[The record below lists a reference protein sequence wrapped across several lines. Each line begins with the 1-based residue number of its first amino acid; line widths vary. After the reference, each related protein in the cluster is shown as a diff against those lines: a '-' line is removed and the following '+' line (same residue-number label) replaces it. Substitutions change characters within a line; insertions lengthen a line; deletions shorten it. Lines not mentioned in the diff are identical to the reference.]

1 MGKHFVDDFVLKV
14 TTMKFFQAIFFVLFL
29 SLSTQAIA
37 QRAPKEKKK
46 KNKGGDKEQ
55 TAAPD
60 KEQQQKTERL
70 FMEAEKAKVIED
82 WESAVNSYK
91 EVLAGDPQNANAHF
105 QLAQIYSTT
114 SKLAEAEKEAT
125 EAARLDPAN
134 KWYLEMLASI
144 YMNQGKGK
152 EAADVFK
159 TLVAKYSN
167 NAEYYLNLA
176 FLQSKSGQFEAAIK
190 TYEQFEKNFGLD
202 EQVVMEKKNLYLRL
216 NRFNDA
222 AAEVHKLV
230 AEFPEEMDYLL
241 MEADLY
247 RANRM
252 KEKATE
258 LYKKVLEKEPDN
270 AQALLA
276 LADLGLQSGNAEQS
290 IESIKK
296 VFANDKVDVDTKV
309 KILFPYLQYWD
320 IQKDKKQ
327 DAFDLAEIL
336 TATHPGEAKG
346 FAIKGDLYYL
356 DNQNDKA
363 LESYL
368 KSLALNKDVFQVWQQ
383 VMILYSQKKDN
394 ENLLKTCN
402 EAMELFPN
410 QSSIYLFKGN
420 VELQNKEYEKA
431 LKSFSKG
438 EKMSGDNI
446 KGRAQFLA
454 NMGDT
459 YHSLNRFEE
468 SDTAYDRALKLD
480 PENSYVLNNYSY
492 YLSLRKANLQKAK
505 QMSAYANKLEPD
517 NSSFLDTY
525 AWILFQLNDFT
536 GAKEWQ
542 EKAMKADGGKSG
554 TVIEHYGDIL
564 FKLGNTEEAVKYWKQ
579 AKELGTDSS
588 TIDKKIG
595 EGKYVE

>member
-1 MGKHFVDDFVLKV
+1 
-14 TTMKFFQAIFFVLFL
+14 MKFFQAIIFVLFL
-29 SLSTQAIA
+29 SLTAQAAIL
-37 QRAPKEKKK
+37 QAPEREKKK
-46 KNKGGDKEQ
+46 KKKKGDDKEQ
-55 TAAPD
+55 PATLS
-60 KEQQQKTERL
+60 KEAQQKTERL

-82 WESAVNSYK
+82 WESAVKSYT
-91 EVLAGDPQNANAHF
+91 EVLAADPANANAHF
-105 QLAQIYSTT
+105 QLAQIYSGT
-114 SKLAEAEKEAT
+114 SKLAEAEKEAN
-125 EAARLDPAN
+125 EAVRLDPAN
-134 KWYLEMLASI
+134 KWYLEILAGI
-144 YMNQGKGK
+144 YMNQGKAK
-152 EAADVFK
+152 EATEVFK
-159 TLVAKYSN
+159 QLTSKFPA
-167 NAEYYLNLA
+167 NAEYFLNLA
-176 FLQSKSGQFEAAIK
+176 FLQSKTGQFEGAIK
-190 TYEQFEKNFGLD
+190 TYEQFEKSFGLD
-202 EQVVMEKKNLYLRL
+202 ENVVMEKKNLYLRM

-222 AAEVHKLV
+222 AAEAHKLV
-230 AEFPEEMDYLL
+230 TEFPGETDYML

-276 LADLGLQSGNAEQS
+276 LADLGMQSGNAGQS

-296 VFANDKVDVDTKV
+296 VFANDKVDIDTKI
-309 KILFPYLQYWD
+309 KILYPYLQYWD

-327 DAFDLAEIL
+327 EAFDLAEIL
-336 TATHPGEAKG
+336 TATHPAEAKA

-356 DNQNDKA
+356 DGQAD
-363 LESYL
+363 
-368 KSLALNKDVFQVWQQ
+368 KSLEAYQKSLSLNKDVFQVWQQ
-383 VMILYSQKKDN
+383 VMILYNQKKDY

-410 QSSIYLFKGN
+410 QAFIYLFKGGAE
-420 VELQNKEYEKA
+420 VQLKQYEKA

-438 EKMSGDNI
+438 EKMSGDNL

-459 YHSLNRFEE
+459 YHSLNRLEE
-468 SDTAYDRALKLD
+468 SDSAYDRSLKLD

-492 YLSLRKANLQKAK
+492 YLSLRKINLEKAK

-525 AWILFQLNDFT
+525 AWILFQLNDFA

-542 EKAMKADGGKSG
+542 EKAMKAEGGKSG
-554 TVIEHYGDIL
+554 TVVEHYGDIL
-564 FKLGNTEEAVKYWKQ
+564 FKLGQTEEAIKYWKQ
-579 AKELGTDSS
+579 AKELGTDSG
-588 TIDKKIG
+588 TIDKKIS